1 MPTHSFLTLIK
12 RNIPHTVT
20 HWYHTIHLLWVRLR
34 GNFNSSHVR
43 PFSYSHLNYFLLFQV
58 KWFIHLCKFSDLWKK
73 RTFMG
78 QVSYDFNENLK
89 QKLEN
94 TRVFR
99 SQSLIFPLSFRRIFE
114 WASGVN
120 RNCICFALKR
130 SLIGL
135 RNCPCPLGFGSSTL
149 NLNTL
154 YHPVRGVKN
163 CCETR

>member
-1 MPTHSFLTLIK
+1 
-12 RNIPHTVT
+12 
-20 HWYHTIHLLWVRLR
+20 
-34 GNFNSSHVR
+34 
-43 PFSYSHLNYFLLFQV
+43 
-58 KWFIHLCKFSDLWKK
+58 
-73 RTFMG
+73 MG

-89 QKLEN
+89 QKMKILVCSD
-94 TRVFR
+94 R
-99 SQSLIFPLSFRRIFE
+99 SLIFPLGFRRIFE

-130 SLIGL
+130 SLIAL

-163 CCETR
+163 GCETR